1 MFFYRILAFRR
12 ADFPHATRAVLAV
25 LRLVE
30 RHARHSTIALMSH
43 FARSVVGLHTHCVQS
58 SIFVEVARSCALYV
72 LSFRDCIPQGSL
84 RYATSA
90 SFLKLPPVAIKQ
102 ESCRTHQNPLP
113 CLAHTRAP
121 RVSSLLYRFA
131 ITRSTALCESTIN
144 DTKCEKTSE
153 KYRALPKDRANVL
166 FFFLCIT
173 NTGTTMHVHATTLPR
188 VQVIDEIQPRDI
200 VEDAR
205 EHCTPREIMRQQTS

>member
-121 RVSSLLYRFA
+121 RVSSLLYRSA

-153 KYRALPKDRANVL
+153 KYRALPKGSSKRSL
-166 FFFLCIT
+166 L
-173 NTGTTMHVHATTLPR
+173 LPLYYKHG
-188 VQVIDEIQPRDI
+188 DY
-200 VEDAR
+200 DAR
-205 EHCTPREIMRQQTS
+205 TRNDASQSSGHRRDSTTRHRGGCTRTLHTS